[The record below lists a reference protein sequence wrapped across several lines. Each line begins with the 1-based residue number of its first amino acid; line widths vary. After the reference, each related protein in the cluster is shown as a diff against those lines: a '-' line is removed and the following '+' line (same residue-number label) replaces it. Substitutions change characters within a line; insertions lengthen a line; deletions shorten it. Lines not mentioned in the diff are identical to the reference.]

1 MWMRFTLK
9 EGNRPIWIWRSYQQD
24 GSVRRSEAD
33 DATIISIGCG
43 VYAVTEPLIAVLQLL
58 GLKDVPIR
66 CLSVATRGDVGAI

>member
-24 GSVRRSEAD
+24 VSVRRSEAD
-33 DATIISIGCG
+33 DATIISTGCG
-43 VYAVTEPLIAVLQLL
+43 VYAVTEPLLAVLRLL

-66 CLSVATRGDVGAI
+66 